1 MRWQVILL
9 IVIILVSVG
18 LSKLPFL
25 NFWKTNNETNV
36 TSVASSTSET
46 SVPSKE
52 EKTPVRNWSIPDPAT
67 SARAI
72 VVQSLD
78 DDFPFYRYNS
88 DATWP
93 MASLTK
99 LMTAVVVTERGG
111 LSQKVTVSDTAVQT
125 EGTAGDLR
133 GGEMYT
139 VEDLLKIMLM
149 ASSNDAAAALEEYIG
164 KDVFLGLVNKKEKEI
179 GMTRTFIYD
188 SSGLDDT
195 NTTTARD
202 MLMLLKYILAKD
214 PDILRWT
221 RLTSLLVQPANS
233 ERSHAV
239 PNVDLLATRVDFLG
253 GKTGTSPLAKENLA
267 AIFSF
272 RNRRIAIIILGSP
285 DRVKETSNILEWIEK
300 AYTF

>member
-25 NFWKTNNETNV
+25 NFWNMEGETNS
-36 TSVASSTSET
+36 TSVTTSTEAISAPPKREQ
-46 SVPSKE
+46 V
-52 EKTPVRNWSIPDPAT
+52 PVRDWNIPDPAT
-67 SARAI
+67 NARTI

-78 DDFPFYRYNS
+78 DGFPFFRYNS
-88 DATWP
+88 DTAWP
-93 MASLTK
+93 TASLTK
-99 LMTAVVVTERGG
+99 LMTAVVVMERGG
-111 LSQKVTVSDTAVQT
+111 LNQKVTVSDSAVKT
-125 EGTAGDLR
+125 EGIAGDLR
-133 GGEMYT
+133 AEEMYT

-149 ASSNDAAAALEEYIG
+149 SSSNDAAAALEEHIG
-164 KDVFLGLVNKKEKEI
+164 KSVFLDLVSKKEKEI
-179 GMTRTFIYD
+179 GMTETVIYD
-188 SSGLDDT
+188 SSGLDDA
-195 NTTTARD
+195 NTTTGRD

-214 PDILRWT
+214 PDILGWT

-233 ERSHAV
+233 ERSHTV
-239 PNVDLLATRVDFLG
+239 PNVDPLAVRADFLG

-272 RNRRIAIIILGSP
+272 RNRRIAVIILGSP
-285 DRVKETSNILEWIEK
+285 DRVKETNGILEWIER